1 MIESSGQPS
10 AAAIDAAASLE
21 NDPGLGTRLEAERGR
36 ASLLGDVREAIFGA
50 QDGLVSTL
58 AVVSAVS
65 GAYHDRFPILIAG
78 IAAALAGIFSMAA
91 GEYLSSKSQRE
102 IGVAQILEERE
113 RVVRDPR
120 LVQVE
125 LAHILAEEGL
135 PPDEASH
142 IAEVIGRHREV
153 LLNLKVL
160 KQFGVAVEE
169 AGGSAL
175 QGSMV
180 MGAAFALGALAPIL
194 PYVLLPLGV
203 ATYVSV
209 IATGAVLFGIGVVKT
224 RWTHGNWLWSGLEIL
239 AIGALAGIVGY
250 LFGTV
255 LPAVLG
261 APAVG

>member
-1 MIESSGQPS
+1 VIQSSGQPA
-10 AAAIDAAASLE
+10 AAAIDAAASLT
-21 NDPGLGTRLEAERGR
+21 NDPGLGIRLEAERGR

-65 GAYHDRFPILIAG
+65 GATHDRFPILIAG
-78 IAAALAGIFSMAA
+78 IAAGLAGIFSMAA

-102 IGVAQILEERE
+102 IALAQILEERE
-113 RVVRDPR
+113 RVVREPA
-120 LVQVE
+120 LVEAE

-135 PPDEASH
+135 PAEEAGQ

-160 KQFGVAVEE
+160 KQFGVALEE
-169 AGGSAL
+169 SGGSAL
-175 QGSMV
+175 QGAMV

-194 PYVLLPLGV
+194 PYLVLPLDI
-203 ATYVSV
+203 ATPISV
-209 IATGAVLFGIGVVKT
+209 VATGAVLFAIGVVKT
-224 RWTHGNWLWSGLEIL
+224 RWTHGSRLWSGLEIL

-255 LPAVLG
+255 LPTFLG
-261 APAVG
+261 APAIG